1 MLSWSTWIGIP
12 LLAPEAAPI
21 AIVGALL
28 GGLGVMVWWAFFSGA
43 VPLERWGAPLLLLA
57 VSLATV
63 PLLDISISSSMMGLM
78 FPVYTAPVLSLVFV
92 AWAVATRRLADGLR
106 RVSLVAALVLAS
118 GFWTLLRTDGMT
130 GDSGHDLAWRWTETA
145 EARLLATTIDERLS
159 PLPRATKVADDA
171 DWPGF
176 RGRNRDGIVH
186 GTRIATDWDTSP
198 PVELW
203 RRSVGPGVGSFSV
216 RGPQTFTQEQR
227 GEQETVSSYLL
238 ATGEPVWRHAD
249 PVRFWDSHA
258 GAGPRATP
266 TVAGDR
272 LYTLGGTGLLT
283 ALDAQTGRRL
293 WVRDVATEH
302 DVASSGWGFA
312 GSPLVVDQVVIV
324 AAIGTLA
331 AYDTETGAP
340 RWAAPDGG
348 DSYSSPHF
356 VTLDDVP
363 QVLLLTAD
371 GVTSVAPADGEVL
384 WTHGWAVSSRVVQP
398 ALTASGDILVG
409 AAGFSGLRSV
419 SATRATG
426 KQGGWTTEVRWTTTG
441 LKPYFNDFVAHEG
454 HAYGFDGSILAS
466 VDLKTGERAWKRGRY
481 GHGQLLLL
489 ADQDLLLVLSE
500 QGDLALVDATPTG
513 FTERARAPA
522 IAGKTWNHPVLVGDI
537 LLVRNTEEMAAFRLS
552 GR

>member
-1 MLSWSTWIGIP
+1 MTPATRAPRQPARELRLRPGIVIVMLSWSSWIGIP

-63 PLLDISISSSMMGLM
+63 PLLDVSISSSMMGLM

-106 RVSLVAALVLAS
+106 GVSLVAALVLAS

-216 RGPQTFTQEQR
+216 RGPQIFTQEQR
-227 GEQETVSSYLL
+227 GDQEMVSSYLL
-238 ATGEPVWRHAD
+238 AARPAFQGC
-249 PVRFWDSHA
+249 
-258 GAGPRATP
+258 GACRRRARP
-266 TVAGDR
+266 ASTVVGR
-272 LYTLGGTGLLT
+272 PKCG
-283 ALDAQTGRRL
+283 GRRQ
-293 WVRDVATEH
+293 A
-302 DVASSGWGFA
+302 
-312 GSPLVVDQVVIV
+312 
-324 AAIGTLA
+324 
-331 AYDTETGAP
+331 
-340 RWAAPDGG
+340 
-348 DSYSSPHF
+348 
-356 VTLDDVP
+356 
-363 QVLLLTAD
+363 
-371 GVTSVAPADGEVL
+371 
-384 WTHGWAVSSRVVQP
+384 
-398 ALTASGDILVG
+398 
-409 AAGFSGLRSV
+409 
-419 SATRATG
+419 
-426 KQGGWTTEVRWTTTG
+426 
-441 LKPYFNDFVAHEG
+441 
-454 HAYGFDGSILAS
+454 
-466 VDLKTGERAWKRGRY
+466 
-481 GHGQLLLL
+481 
-489 ADQDLLLVLSE
+489 
-500 QGDLALVDATPTG
+500 
-513 FTERARAPA
+513 
-522 IAGKTWNHPVLVGDI
+522 
-537 LLVRNTEEMAAFRLS
+537 
-552 GR
+552 

>member
-1 MLSWSTWIGIP
+1 MP
-12 LLAPEAAPI
+12 LLAPEAVPI

-28 GGLGVMVWWAFFSGA
+28 AGWGSWCGGRSSAGRC
-43 VPLERWGAPLLLLA
+43 PLERRGAPLLMLA

-63 PLLDISISSSMMGLM
+63 LLLDISISRPMMGLM
-78 FPVYTAPVLSLVFV
+78 FPMYTAPVLSLVCV
-92 AWAVATRRLADGLR
+92 AWAVATRRLADGPR
-106 RVSLVAALVLAS
+106 RVSLVAAIVLAS

-130 GDSGHDLAWRWTETA
+130 GDSRHDLTWRWTETA
-145 EARLLATTIDERLS
+145 EAWLLATAIDERLS
-159 PLPRATKVADDA
+159 PLPGATKVADDA

-176 RGRNRDGIVH
+176 RGRNRDGIVR
-186 GTRIATDWDTSP
+186 GTRIVTDWDTSP

-203 RRSVGPGVGSFSV
+203 RRPVGPGVGSFSV
-216 RGPQTFTQEQR
+216 RGQQIFTQEQR
-227 GEQETVSSYLL
+227 GDQEIVSSYLL

-283 ALDAQTGRRL
+283 ALDARTGRRL
-293 WVRDVATEH
+293 WARDVATEH
-302 DVASSGWGFA
+302 DVTSSGWGFA

-324 AAIGTLA
+324 PAIGTLA
-331 AYDTETGAP
+331 AYDAETGAP

-348 DSYSSPHF
+348 DSYSSPHLA
-356 VTLDDVP
+356 TLDGVP

-371 GVTSVAPADGEVL
+371 GVTSVAPADGQVL
-384 WTHGWAVSSRVVQP
+384 WTHGWPVSSRIVQP
-398 ALTASGDILVG
+398 ALAASGDILVG
-409 AAGFSGLRSV
+409 AAGSSGLRSV
-419 SATRATG
+419 SATRAAG
-426 KQGGWTTEVRWTTTG
+426 KHGGWTTEVRWTTTG
-441 LKPYFNDFVAHEG
+441 LKPYFNDFVGHEG

-466 VDLKTGERAWKRGRY
+466 VDLETGERAWKGGRY

-522 IAGKTWNHPVLVGDI
+522 IEGKTWNHPVLIGDI